1 MGIQM
6 SSFPNYKGEIER
18 GARLL
23 PAQPNKLA
31 AGPQDQTSAKSS
43 MSSTENKVPNA
54 SMDDDVKNTII
65 KRFDAI
71 KNRDEAAVRALIDER
86 YNKFDD
92 WPPFERQDAAKAM
105 ENEFAAFKVMSNYSY
120 ELKDFEANV
129 FGDVAVATFTIH
141 YQGQIRNRPFDMNSR
156 VTSVLKKADSEWKI
170 VHEHLS
176 RFPEQ
181 NRQSQQYMPPRRMM
195 QP

>member
-1 MGIQM
+1 MPTVLG
-6 SSFPNYKGEIER
+6 YTGEIDR

-23 PAQPNKLA
+23 PVQLSKLA
-31 AGPQDQTSAKSS
+31 GGPQDQTQAKSP
-43 MSSTENKVPNA
+43 MPPAENTARNTSTE
-54 SMDDDVKNTII
+54 DEVKNTIT
-65 KRFDAI
+65 KRFDGI

-92 WPPFERQDAAKAM
+92 WPPFERQEAAKAL

-120 ELKDFEANV
+120 ELKDFEANL

-156 VTSVLKKADSEWKI
+156 VTTVLKKQDSVWKI
-170 VHEHLS
+170 VHEHFS

-181 NRQSQQYMPPRRMM
+181 TRQRQQYMPPRRMM